1 MKTVPAI
8 LHFYFEILK
17 VSSPRDVIET
27 LHTTMRLEA
36 IRAIQMI
43 SYNFY
48 ILEIEHISLSIMI
61 GTSMKSRHFM
71 GEKYTVFV
79 YTNNKNNRI
88 LQFEIYCLTIYLK
101 NNILRQHNKIF
112 IDKKINIVIGKRCM
126 PCEL

>member
-17 VSSPRDVIET
+17 VSSPRNVIET

-48 ILEIEHISLSIMI
+48 ILEIEHISFQ
-61 GTSMKSRHFM
+61 HNDWY
-71 GEKYTVFV
+71 KYEIKALYGGKIYRIRVH
-79 YTNNKNNRI
+79 NKNNRI

-101 NNILRQHNKIF
+101 NNNLRQHNKIF